1 MEATQLNEKMKQ
13 MVEKTCNDGFNRIE
27 KMKQI
32 VEKTCNDGYSR
43 MANMPMCENLYNDMI
58 RNGYVE
64 QAISFKNLVFYTTVL
79 EPQLTDRQII
89 EKILKRGRQ
98 VRKKQLKQHGAHP
111 RHI

>member
-1 MEATQLNEKMKQ
+1 MEATQLNEMMKE
-13 MVEKTCNDGFNRIE
+13 MVEKTCNDGF
-27 KMKQI
+27 
-32 VEKTCNDGYSR
+32 SR

-89 EKILKRGRQ
+89 EKILKEADKYGRNN
-98 VRKKQLKQHGAHP
+98 
-111 RHI
+111 